1 MMGGISSFS
10 VDGAQGRVYVSHIN
24 DMYLATAT
32 SKKVDENYLRSV
44 TQVIIPTVLKL
55 LESINPT
62 PLKWGQG
69 NRAPSIIFG
78 GKSMVI
84 ELREYG
90 SAVDISRAIDQEIT
104 STKSQLGEHLRQLDE
119 IRTLAERSKKIRE
132 VVLKLAG
139 KTGEKNSLGEISV
152 GDLNVVLD
160 ANPFHELTAI
170 EEVVRSQQDKLLF
183 LQKSREALKW
193 LDQIGETEGI
203 KYLVLEK
210 DGVPERIL
218 LKVS

>member
-1 MMGGISSFS
+1 M
-10 VDGAQGRVYVSHIN
+10 VV
-24 DMYLATAT
+24 
-32 SKKVDENYLRSV
+32 E
-44 TQVIIPTVLKL
+44 LK
-55 LESINPT
+55 
-62 PLKWGQG
+62 
-69 NRAPSIIFG
+69 
-78 GKSMVI
+78 
-84 ELREYG
+84 EYE
-90 SAVDISRAIDQEIT
+90 SAVDISRTIDDEIT
-104 STKSQLGEHLRQLDE
+104 STKSLLGEYLRHLDE

-139 KTGEKNSLGEISV
+139 KTGEKNSLGEITV